1 MPSKIYAV
9 VDIYGK
15 CVQVSLV
22 QPSSEKPSIQC
33 NITTHTNS
41 IRSKSI
47 SGAPARPDKLRFH
60 HKCGHL
66 IKLSGSQRTAER
78 RRPLDE
84 FNNGVVVTHRP
95 LLNNE
100 LFEVDS

>member
-1 MPSKIYAV
+1 
-9 VDIYGK
+9 
-15 CVQVSLV
+15 VSRPRLEILAETY
-22 QPSSEKPSIQC
+22 EKFIL
-33 NITTHTNS
+33 
-41 IRSKSI
+41 
-47 SGAPARPDKLRFH
+47 GARPDKLKFH
-60 HKCGHL
+60 SKCGHL

-100 LFEVDS
+100 LFEVTKNYHSSLSRIY